1 MKDDGI
7 TKNYYLVFS
16 DDISLLSDVDL
27 GQIIHDK
34 NKSFKALMHKLLSK
48 ENFFELLTKLE
59 QRFGKDGLNKLLN
72 DAEKKMTRYRKNHKG
87 MGTFFIEYASKSHKY
102 SSRLNLVELA
112 VPSP

>member
-1 MKDDGI
+1 
-7 TKNYYLVFS
+7 
-16 DDISLLSDVDL
+16 
-27 GQIIHDK
+27 
-34 NKSFKALMHKLLSK
+34 MHKLLSK

-87 MGTFFIEYASKSHKY
+87 MGTFFIEYASKRRKY
-102 SSRLNLVELA
+102 SSRLNRVELA